1 MYDVDTRL
9 ETLEIDGCGESSIVL
24 KVNNYTPRRQPPLND
39 GLTRALHRL
48 RLRSREAYHYAHASI
63 MVVEDKHNGDK
74 SAPHGC
80 TIAAITSVRFHI
92 LTILLRLKLN
102 YILLFNIVICFNQA
116 SNQIL
121 NDSLS
126 QIEKL

>member
-1 MYDVDTRL
+1 
-9 ETLEIDGCGESSIVL
+9 
-24 KVNNYTPRRQPPLND
+24 
-39 GLTRALHRL
+39 
-48 RLRSREAYHYAHASI
+48 